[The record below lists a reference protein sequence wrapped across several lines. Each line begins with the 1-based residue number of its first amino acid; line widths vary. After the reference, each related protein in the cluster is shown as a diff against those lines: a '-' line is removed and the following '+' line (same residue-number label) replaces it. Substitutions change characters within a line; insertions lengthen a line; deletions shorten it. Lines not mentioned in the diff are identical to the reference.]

1 MELKKDHKIITNNY
15 RPIIWKNLEERAKFL
30 EMCTLPRL
38 NQEEIEENKD
48 PFIFKTLNKVYMEG
62 MYLNVIK
69 AMHNKPAD

>member
-1 MELKKDHKIITNNY
+1 MY
-15 RPIIWKNLEERAKFL
+15 
-30 EMCTLPRL
+30 TLPRL
-38 NQEEIEENKD
+38 NQEEIEGNKD